1 VEGSTGMNK
10 ADTRQH
16 LFELLAKADDA
27 LTGYSM
33 DDLAMHPRECQ
44 VMATHAALEARAAD
58 HEYQGK
64 LIEWEADGEGLY
76 VNHGGCEGE

>member
-1 VEGSTGMNK
+1 MEGSTGMNK

-44 VMATHAALEARAAD
+44 VMATHAAMLRNGPLARLESEAAD
-58 HEYQGK
+58 ATLTE
-64 LIEWEADGEGLY
+64 EDD
-76 VNHGGCEGE
+76 